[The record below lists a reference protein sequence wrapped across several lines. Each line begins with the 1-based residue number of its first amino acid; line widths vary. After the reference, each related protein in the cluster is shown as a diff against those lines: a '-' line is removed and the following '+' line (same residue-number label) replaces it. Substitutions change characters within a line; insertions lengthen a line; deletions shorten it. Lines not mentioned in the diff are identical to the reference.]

1 MAVKPV
7 YQLTQEG
14 YDHLKEELKELV
26 DIKRQENLD
35 ALKEARAQGDL
46 SENADY
52 DAARTEQARIE
63 SRITEI
69 ESVLKYAKIIK
80 ISNEDVIN
88 IGKKAM
94 IKFKDSGKEK
104 VFYFISSIEVDPKLN
119 KISIE
124 SPIGKAL
131 KGHVVGDIVTFKS
144 ETNKV
149 STIEILTIE

>member
-1 MAVKPV
+1 MATKPV

-26 DIKRQENLD
+26 DVKRQENLD

-69 ESVLKYAKIIK
+69 ENILKYAKIIK
-80 ISNEDVIN
+80 TNNEEDVNRIT
-88 IGKKAM
+88 
-94 IKFKDSGKEK
+94 DR
-104 VFYFISSIEVDPKLN
+104 
-119 KISIE
+119 
-124 SPIGKAL
+124 
-131 KGHVVGDIVTFKS
+131 
-144 ETNKV
+144 
-149 STIEILTIE
+149 